1 MSLLIRSA
9 FQTGGT
15 GLGIDLKHEVGA
27 MVRANFAWLA
37 AVLCWML
44 PATFWAA
51 EGDPPH
57 PTRFEML
64 DNESAWQ
71 RLDAAQP
78 ALPMWARALVRTVPR
93 TTAAMLDL
101 DYLHRAENP
110 VGAVLA
116 GKLRWQVADAL
127 GCRYFRSMSASDLR
141 RAGLSEQEI
150 KALQTEADSS
160 PTADRELAAMRFAR
174 QLTLAGHDVT
184 DEQVQQLMEL
194 FGPEQ
199 VVAIVHTIA
208 LANFQNRIALALGLD
223 EEPDG
228 GVPPLAPRWDRQQLA
243 TLAAPP
249 RPTIEPVIDLNSHPD
264 WLPPPR
270 WNLQATLDVT
280 SRLEAQKKRHLR
292 IPLPDAS
299 RIAALPPDAR
309 DQAERILWDRVSSG
323 YQPEM
328 TAAWFACNRPF
339 KDESKLDRVFANSL
353 FWVVTRE
360 NQCFY

>member
-1 MSLLIRSA
+1 
-9 FQTGGT
+9 
-15 GLGIDLKHEVGA
+15 
-27 MVRANFAWLA
+27 MVRAKTAWLA
-37 AVLCWML
+37 AVPCWIL
-44 PATFWAA
+44 AASLLAA
-51 EGDPPH
+51 EGDPT
-57 PTRFEML
+57 PTSQFEIL
-64 DNESAWQ
+64 DNAQAWQ
-71 RLDAAQP
+71 RFDAAQP
-78 ALPMWARALVRTVPR
+78 ALPMWARSLVRTVPR

-110 VGAVLA
+110 AGVVLA

-127 GCRYFRSMSASDLR
+127 GCRYFRSMSAADLR
-141 RAGLSEQEI
+141 RAGQSESEI
-150 KALQTEADSS
+150 AALATIADSS
-160 PTADRELAAMRFAR
+160 STADREWVAMRFAR

-184 DEQVQQLMEL
+184 DEQVQQLLEL

-208 LANFQNRIALALGLD
+208 LANFQNRIALALGLA

-228 GVPPLAPRWDRQQLA
+228 GVPPLTPRWDRQRLA
-243 TLAAPP
+243 TLTAPP
-249 RPTIEPVIDLNSHPD
+249 RPTIEPVIDLNSHSA

-270 WNLQATLDVT
+270 WNLQVAIDVK

-309 DQAERILWDRVSSG
+309 DQAEKILWDRVSSG

-339 KDESKLDRVFANSL
+339 KEESKLDRVFANSL

>member
-1 MSLLIRSA
+1 
-9 FQTGGT
+9 
-15 GLGIDLKHEVGA
+15 
-27 MVRANFAWLA
+27 MVRAMTTWLA
-37 AVLCWML
+37 TVTCGLL
-44 PATFWAA
+44 VSTLLAA
-51 EGDPPH
+51 EGDPTPAS
-57 PTRFEML
+57 RFEVM
-64 DNESAWQ
+64 DHAQAWQ
-71 RLDAAQP
+71 TLDAAQP

-93 TTAAMLDL
+93 TTVAMLDL

-110 VGAVLA
+110 VGVVLA

-127 GCRYFRSMSASDLR
+127 GCRYFRSMSAADLR
-141 RAGLSEQEI
+141 QAGQSEQEI
-150 KALQTEADSS
+150 AALEVIADSS
-160 PTADRELAAMRFAR
+160 SNAEREVVAMRFAR

-184 DEQVQQLMEL
+184 DEQVQQLLEL

-208 LANFQNRIALALGLD
+208 LANFQNRIALALGLE

-228 GVPPLAPRWDRQQLA
+228 GVPPLTPRWDRQRLA
-243 TLAAPP
+243 TLTAPL
-249 RPTIEPVIDLNSHPD
+249 RPTIEPVIDLNSQSA

-270 WNLQATLDVT
+270 WNLQAALDVK

-299 RIAALPPDAR
+299 RLAALPPDAR
-309 DQAERILWDRVSSG
+309 EQAEKILWDRVSSG

-339 KDESKLDRVFANSL
+339 KEESKLDRVFANSL